1 VSVNYARA
9 KYSFI
14 VLVVIALSYKS
25 SSLPKLTAKNFMA
38 LSLSSPTDSLT
49 ASSQKSLEKST
60 EKFRAMR
67 LQLAKHQL
75 DAYFVPSADEHLNEY
90 LPEAKQRR
98 QWISGFTGSAGDF
111 LISTD
116 QAWVFVDSRYY
127 EQADLQIDAN
137 LQKVCKVGLEDH
149 QTVEEVLEELGQKH
163 EKNLEQKLEQKLGK
177 PFRLGLDPFTITVA
191 QYRRFRDRLSI
202 SNIEIVPIVENL
214 VDAVRSQRPWVKNEP
229 MPKFGDQDVI
239 PLPDRITGESLTK
252 KLARVREAIAK
263 KKATILP
270 ITKLDQI
277 AWLYNLRGR
286 DVDCNPVFISYAIVT
301 QTEAYLFTNTSR
313 IDSSIRQFLD
323 GEVQLLEY
331 EQYIPTLRSLA
342 SDSQTTQRVLLA
354 ASQTTYGTYLQLKE
368 VKAKIADGEHPVETL
383 KAIKNSVEI
392 VQMQQ
397 ANLKASWAKTLT
409 LKWIEEQIDKGNS
422 ISERDVANR
431 IEGLYQQQEGFIDLS
446 FPTIAGAGAN
456 GSIVHY
462 SNPSH
467 ACKLLDGELLLLDSG
482 SQFYGG
488 TTDDTRSVSI
498 GKPTDE
504 QRDRY
509 TAVLKSH
516 INCAMQRFPKGT
528 TGSQIDG
535 IARSSLWQ
543 SGLDYGHGT
552 GHGVGAF
559 LNVHEGPN
567 GISKRVNQ
575 SLDLGTINSI
585 EPGYY
590 QPQWGGIRL
599 ENLYF
604 VKEVKQESK
613 PTPTTKPTPWYEFE
627 SLTYIPFDKKLI
639 DRNKLN
645 AEQIAWLTNYYAI
658 VIEKLSPMLTDEE
671 TAWLKKS
678 CDLQ

>member
-1 VSVNYARA
+1 M
-9 KYSFI
+9 
-14 VLVVIALSYKS
+14 VLLQ
-25 SSLPKLTAKNFMA
+25 SLPLEVAKSALNTKKTAQKFAA
-38 LSLSSPTDSLT
+38 LRSH
-49 ASSQKSLEKST
+49 
-60 EKFRAMR
+60 
-67 LQLAKHQL
+67 LAEYQL

-111 LISTD
+111 LIGTD

-127 EQADLQIDAN
+127 EQADMEVDAS

-149 QTVEEVLEELGQKH
+149 QTVEEVLEELGQQAAKQSRT
-163 EKNLEQKLEQKLGK
+163 L
-177 PFRLGLDPFTITVA
+177 RLGVDPFTITIS
-191 QYRRFRDRLSI
+191 QYRRFQERLGA
-202 SNIEIVPIVENL
+202 NGVEIVPVMENL
-214 VDAVRSQRPWVKNEP
+214 VDRVRSQSPWAESELIP
-229 MPKFGDQDVI
+229 AFGDQPVI
-239 PLPDRITGESLTK
+239 ALPESLTGESLAQ
-252 KLARVREAIAK
+252 KLERVRKAMAS

-270 ITKLDQI
+270 VTKLDQI

-286 DVDCNPVFISYAIVT
+286 DVACNPVFISYAIVT
-301 QTEAYLFTNTSR
+301 NEQAYLFTNLAR
-313 IDSSIRQFLD
+313 IDVAVKESLAGQ
-323 GEVQLLEY
+323 VQLCAY
-331 EQYIPTLRSLA
+331 EDYIPTLRSLLTEA
-342 SDSQTTQRVLLA
+342 QSAKVLVAIAQTTL
-354 ASQTTYGTYLQLKE
+354 GTYLQLKDAQAQIVE
-368 VKAKIADGEHPVETL
+368 GDHPVESF
-383 KAIKNSVEI
+383 KAHKNAVEI
-392 VQMQQ
+392 AQMQQ

-409 LKWIEEQIDKGNS
+409 IKWIESEVGSGKS
-422 ISERDVANR
+422 ISERDVADH
-431 IEGLYQQQEGFIDLS
+431 IEGLYQKQEGFYDLS

-462 SNPSH
+462 SNPSPE
-467 ACKLLDGELLLLDSG
+467 CKLKNGDLLLLDSG

-488 TTDDTRSVSI
+488 TTDDTRSLSI
-498 GKPTDE
+498 GTPTPE

-509 TAVLKSH
+509 TEVLKSH

-535 IARSSLWQ
+535 IARASLWQ

-552 GHGVGAF
+552 GHGVGVF

-604 VKEVKQESK
+604 VKESPQQGAAVAN
-613 PTPTTKPTPWYEFE
+613 PTPWYEFE

-639 DRNKLN
+639 DRSKLN
-645 AEQIAWLTNYYAI
+645 PQQIAWLENYYAK
-658 VIEKLSPMLTDEE
+658 VVEKLSPMLTDDEV
-671 TAWLKKS
+671 AWLTEACS
-678 CDLQ
+678 F

>member
-1 VSVNYARA
+1 MTS
-9 KYSFI
+9 YS
-14 VLVVIALSYKS
+14 
-25 SSLPKLTAKNFMA
+25 
-38 LSLSSPTDSLT
+38 
-49 ASSQKSLEKST
+49 SLEKSRK
-60 EKFRAMR
+60 KFVALRS
-67 LQLAKHQL
+67 QLAKHQI

-116 QAWVFVDSRYY
+116 KAWVFVDSRYY
-127 EQADLQIDAN
+127 EQADLQIDPN

-163 EKNLEQKLEQKLGK
+163 DHKSGK
-177 PFRLGLDPFTITVA
+177 TFRLGLDPFTITVA
-191 QYRRFRDRLSI
+191 QYRRFRDRLST
-202 SNIEIVPIVENL
+202 SGIEIVPIIENL
-214 VDAVRSQRPWVKNEP
+214 VDAVRSQSPWAENEP
-229 MPKFGDQDVI
+229 IPKFGDQSVI
-239 PLPDRITGESLTK
+239 ALPDRITGESLAK
-252 KLARVREAIAK
+252 KLERVRESIAK

-270 ITKLDQI
+270 VTKLDQI

-301 QTEAYLFTNTSR
+301 ETNAYLFTNTSR
-313 IDSSIRQFLD
+313 IDDTVRQFLG
-323 GEVQLLEY
+323 GEVQILEY
-331 EQYIPTLRSLA
+331 DQYIPKLRSLV
-342 SDSQTTQRVLLA
+342 SDSQTIQRVLLA
-354 ASQTTYGTYLQLKE
+354 ASQTTYGTYLQLKD
-368 VKAKIADGEHPVETL
+368 VNAKIVDGEHPVETF
-383 KAIKNSVEI
+383 KAIKNPVEI
-392 VQMQQ
+392 AQMQQ

-422 ISERDVANR
+422 ISERDVANK
-431 IEGLYQQQEGFIDLS
+431 IEGLYQQQAGFIDLS

-462 SNPSH
+462 SNPNH
-467 ACKLLDGELLLLDSG
+467 GCKLLNGELLLLDSG

-498 GKPTDE
+498 GQPTDE

-604 VKEVKQESK
+604 VKEVKQESE
-613 PTPTTKPTPWYEFE
+613 PTPAPTTKPATKPTPWYEFE

-639 DRNKLN
+639 DRDKLN
-645 AEQIAWLTNYYAI
+645 SEQIAWLNNYCAI

-671 TAWLKKS
+671 TAWLKS
-678 CDLQ
+678 ACEGLFSPQHE

>member
-1 VSVNYARA
+1 MTS
-9 KYSFI
+9 YS
-14 VLVVIALSYKS
+14 
-25 SSLPKLTAKNFMA
+25 
-38 LSLSSPTDSLT
+38 
-49 ASSQKSLEKST
+49 SLEKSRK
-60 EKFRAMR
+60 KFVALRS
-67 LQLAKHQL
+67 QLAKHQI

-116 QAWVFVDSRYY
+116 KAWVFVDSRYY
-127 EQADLQIDAN
+127 EQADLQIDPN

-163 EKNLEQKLEQKLGK
+163 DHKSGK
-177 PFRLGLDPFTITVA
+177 TFRLGLDPFTITVA
-191 QYRRFRDRLSI
+191 QYRRFRDRLST
-202 SNIEIVPIVENL
+202 SGIEIVPIIENL
-214 VDAVRSQRPWVKNEP
+214 VDAVRSQSPWAENEP
-229 MPKFGDQDVI
+229 IPKFGDQSVI
-239 PLPDRITGESLTK
+239 ALPDRITGESLAK
-252 KLARVREAIAK
+252 KLERVRESIAK

-270 ITKLDQI
+270 VTKLDQI

-286 DVDCNPVFISYAIVT
+286 DVDCNPVFISYTIVT
-301 QTEAYLFTNTSR
+301 ETNAYLFTNTSR
-313 IDSSIRQFLD
+313 IDDTVRQFLG
-323 GEVQLLEY
+323 GEVQILEY
-331 EQYIPTLRSLA
+331 DQYIPKLRSLV
-342 SDSQTTQRVLLA
+342 SDSQTIQRVLLA
-354 ASQTTYGTYLQLKE
+354 ASQTTYGTYLQLKD
-368 VKAKIADGEHPVETL
+368 VNAKIVDGEHPVETF
-383 KAIKNSVEI
+383 KAIKNPVEI
-392 VQMQQ
+392 AQMQQ

-409 LKWIEEQIDKGNS
+409 LKWIEEQIDKENS
-422 ISERDVANR
+422 ISERDVANK
-431 IEGLYQQQEGFIDLS
+431 IEGLYQQQAGFIDLS

-462 SNPSH
+462 SNPNH
-467 ACKLLDGELLLLDSG
+467 GCKLLNGELLLLDSG

-498 GKPTDE
+498 GQPTDE

-604 VKEVKQESK
+604 VKEVKQESE
-613 PTPTTKPTPWYEFE
+613 PTPAPTTKPATKPTPWYEFE

-639 DRNKLN
+639 DRDKLN
-645 AEQIAWLTNYYAI
+645 SEQIAWLNNYCAI

-671 TAWLKKS
+671 TAWLKSS
-678 CDLQ
+678 CEGLFSPQHE

>member
-1 VSVNYARA
+1 MT
-9 KYSFI
+9 
-14 VLVVIALSYKS
+14 S
-25 SSLPKLTAKNFMA
+25 SS
-38 LSLSSPTDSLT
+38 
-49 ASSQKSLEKST
+49 SLEKSRK
-60 EKFRAMR
+60 KFVTLRS
-67 LQLAKHQL
+67 QLAKHQL

-111 LISTD
+111 LISTN

-127 EQADLQIDAN
+127 EQADLQIDPN

-163 EKNLEQKLEQKLGK
+163 EQQLKLKEQK

-191 QYRRFRDRLSI
+191 QYRRFRDRLST
-202 SNIEIVPIVENL
+202 SGIEIVPIIENL
-214 VDAVRSQRPWVKNEP
+214 VDAVRSRSPWAEDEP
-229 MPKFGDQDVI
+229 IPTFGDQSVI
-239 PLPDRITGESLTK
+239 TLPDQITGESLAK
-252 KLARVREAIAK
+252 KLERVREAIAK

-270 ITKLDQI
+270 VTKLDQI

-301 QTEAYLFTNTSR
+301 KTEAYLFTNTSR
-313 IDSSIRQFLD
+313 IDADVRQFLD
-323 GEVQLLEY
+323 GQVEILEY
-331 EQYIPTLRSLA
+331 EQYIPTLRSLV
-342 SDSQTTQRVLLA
+342 SNSQTAERILLA
-354 ASQTTYGTYLQLKE
+354 PSQTTYGTYLQLKE
-368 VKAKIADGEHPVETL
+368 VNAKIVDGEHPVETF
-383 KAIKNSVEI
+383 KAIKNPVEI
-392 VQMQQ
+392 AQMQQ

-409 LKWIEEQIDKGNS
+409 LKWIEEQVDKGNS

-462 SNPSH
+462 SNPNH
-467 ACKLLDGELLLLDSG
+467 GCKLLNGELLLLDSG

-504 QRDRY
+504 QRNRY

-552 GHGVGAF
+552 GHGVGVF

-575 SLDLGTINSI
+575 SLDAGSINSI

-590 QPQWGGIRL
+590 QPLWGGIRL

-613 PTPTTKPTPWYEFE
+613 PTPTLTPEPTTKPTPWYEFE

-639 DRNKLN
+639 DRDQLN
-645 AEQIAWLTNYYAI
+645 SEQIAWLNNYYAI

-671 TAWLKKS
+671 TAWLKHACEWVITPVTAS
-678 CDLQ
+678 